1 MWILAMLLLL
11 SSVVA
16 LELKD
21 DFECNGFGCGTG
33 WKGGWA
39 TSGDCIVTTLSN
51 PLDAYH
57 LRGENGCDATRY
69 FDASH
74 SSWVNISFYATAT
87 SLENGDYCRY
97 YYYDGTSNH
106 ELLAL
111 TDGDDDGN
119 HDYYE
124 FDVSSYGV
132 SDNSGIR
139 VYGGVAN
146 ADYCYIDNVTAKMD
160 DEPTVIDY
168 VKEVGYTH
176 TVGKITNMTNMAV
189 FGTEYATGDNGTI
202 FVQLLDS
209 NSNPIIDASCEIT
222 VYDTNKTI
230 WHNRAPAT
238 YLNGSNG
245 MYYSDIFLPETAGVY
260 IIDAFCYYSDV
271 RYEFTRPFKVNFDG
285 NLESGYNNKPENLF
299 AMDCNKIHTDGGYY
313 FEIWFNDT
321 EMANINL
328 STITSV
334 HYYTKLGHEKDN
346 RWQIWNFTSSS
357 WDEVWYDTYGV
368 PVTAECY
375 FIHTDSFTLTEGLE
389 DYIVNGETRWRTY
402 GDDTGKIYVDDVGLV
417 FHNNGSIVTDIRGGG
432 EIHLSSHLTDI
443 KKILA
448 NLSIDVLTEMLG
460 NLSAQLDNLTVDVDL
475 GNITIQI
482 TQNISADIT
491 IQLENLTQEIK
502 DLVGYSISVW
512 GTEYAPQENGTVFMQ
527 MLDEYD
533 SPVNDGYCEVDI
545 YYPDKT
551 NWYDNYPATY
561 LNGSNGLYYID
572 LTVPNETGVHIID
585 AYCYYAGVHHKF
597 ELPENVTYDGNLI
610 AGYDDDPESVRLTD
624 CAFIKTESGYYQT
637 FWFNDSGIGN
647 INVSQIEELDLIWTG
662 QHEETATYQAWNFSD
677 SSWVAIGE
685 TNDETNLQECYST
698 VAKTRTITEGISDFV
713 NGDEVRFRILLGDSK
728 KIFTDE
734 ATLVFHTTG
743 AVVSEVRGGGEI
755 HIQQGIADALGF
767 LSQILNYLQNTIYP
781 YLQQLFNQ
789 MLSIESGVNQTIE
802 ITNQTLEFATE
813 INDTSHLIKND
824 TEEILNRIDD
834 LESNFTADF
843 EATNQLIQDTH
854 NNLTDDISDLRDNT
868 TDNFDYTWWLINQI
882 EQNRSLDQS
891 SIMNYLQ
898 QIDSN
903 INSTQQLVQN
913 INQSITNNINL
924 VNDGLSQQIGDVQN
938 ETTNVLNLVNNLNST
953 NYQQYLDL
961 SSYINDLSVQI
972 DTNNNLTQANITELK
987 DLIAN
992 LNTSVS
998 IDIDALN
1005 SSVYQFIQDANEE
1018 LRDIILRWNVNV
1030 FGTDYTVG
1038 DNGRIFVQLV
1048 QNNTGFDGAVC
1059 LVNVHYP
1066 DSSYLTPN
1074 YFIEGGLLVSL
1085 GEDGL
1090 YYTDFTAPSQI
1101 GIYMISAEC
1110 FVGENTTRW
1119 NATSDTLVEGTIKS
1133 GSIADVHEDDG
1144 SYYELEEQDNGG
1156 NNQSYQHE
1164 FEFNVS
1170 GLTEAL
1176 NETATIGLLFAG
1188 RLRIGD
1194 LGDIDDTIKFQL
1206 WNYTSSSWIDL
1217 PNQLYPQVTDTDVIV
1232 ANTGDGSGAPDY
1244 INNSILRTRMQDTD
1258 QTTDDDKGL
1267 IFIDRYWL
1275 ALTFPVVEPVLGI
1288 AGGGELNVRA
1298 PINLSSIL
1306 GNFTDLT
1313 NLLLAVNQSLS
1324 AEISAV
1330 NTSIYNRIDLMESNI
1345 DAEFNLTYW
1354 WLEHLDNN
1362 INGTRDQLQ
1371 SGLDNLSLQVNET
1384 KWQIHD
1390 HIDAL
1395 NVSIQ
1400 SELTLLKNDTET
1412 IIAELGNFSV
1422 EVDVNFTE
1430 VLDAIDDLSVQVDN
1444 NFNITQQNIT
1454 DIQTDI
1460 SDLETYVDTRFD
1472 EINTTITQSEQNVIN
1487 IVVSINQTITDT
1499 LALINNSLYNEL
1511 VYTQTLITLVNQ
1523 SLSTQLTSMES
1534 TIQSNFTSVFNQLGT
1549 LQTEHDTTQ
1558 EQLLNLSLQLNET
1571 KWQLHAHIDALNFS
1585 TQERFDIS
1593 EANQQTIIDLIG
1605 NLSLELDGNFSDIIS
1620 LINQL
1625 SNQVDN
1631 NFDITQQN
1639 VTDLTDLIISVNTT
1653 TYNNY
1658 LDLNSTMW
1666 TIEQNIRTDI
1676 AFVNNTLYNEIIYT
1690 QTMLGLVN
1698 QSLSDQMTSYH
1709 DTIQSNFTSVFNYF
1723 DEIQANFTAV
1733 VDWMEVIQLNFTS
1746 VWDYF
1751 NQVQIEQDYTQEQM
1765 VNLSI
1770 QMNETK
1776 WQLHAHL
1783 DALNVSVNERFD
1795 LVDADQDYI
1804 IDLINNLSFELDAN
1818 FTDVTN
1824 LINQLSTQEEY
1835 HFNISQQNITD
1846 LRALIVSVNGSLYN
1860 AYLDLNQSIWIA
1872 EQNVLTEIQNLNTS
1886 IITEVQFNRDLILA
1900 LNLSMHQLIDALTI
1914 QMDTSFNTT
1923 YQRMD
1928 ELDQNINGTRVEL
1941 LDSMDNLSLQLNET
1955 KWQLHTHIDALN
1967 ISMQERFEVSE
1978 ENQETIISL
1987 IENVSQEINFTP
1999 VLEAIDD
2006 LSVQVDNNFDITQQ
2020 NITDIR
2026 TDIDE
2031 LNQSVYTFYQDL
2043 NSSLYLV
2050 EQNLITEIDEN
2061 EQLILAI
2068 NQTLFYEISY
2078 TQTLLGLI
2086 NQSLSDQMTSYYNT
2100 IQTNFT
2106 SVFGWFDTMQQEHD
2120 YTQEQL
2126 VNLSLQLNETKWQ
2139 LHAHLDAINESLWSK
2154 IDIAESK
2161 TDYAIELIQNLSF
2174 EFNLTDSNILAYLQS
2189 MNTNITNEFGDIDNE
2204 FDYTNELVTNLSV
2217 QVDDGFDTIQQNF
2230 THIHE
2235 HLLGLNESMQ
2245 DGFDELNISVSN
2257 FETKFDN
2264 YVVWLNGTLIE
2275 MKWEISNIENMTLI
2289 INQSVLWLVQWHNI
2303 STEDLS
2309 LSVEAPSRCL
2319 EGTNW
2324 IVWAEVRD
2332 RFGVILSPL
2341 DDVQC
2346 DMTTDLWGTES
2357 MGYRYTQMKWRYWH
2371 TCDPAYTIFNW
2382 TVSCERI

>member
-1 MWILAMLLLL
+1 MINRGLVWILLILLSV

-16 LELKD
+16 LEIKD

-39 TSGDCIVTTLSN
+39 TSGDCIITTLSN

-57 LRGENGCDATRY
+57 FRGENGCDATRY

-74 SSWVNISFYATAT
+74 SSWVNLSFYATAT

-97 YYYDGTSNH
+97 YYYDGATNH

-111 TDGDDDGN
+111 TNGDDDGN

-124 FDVSSYGV
+124 FDVSQYGV
-132 SDNSGIR
+132 AEDSGIR
-139 VYGGVAN
+139 VYGGLAG

-209 NSNPIIDASCEIT
+209 NSNPIKDASCEIT

-245 MYYSDIFLPETAGVY
+245 MYYSDLFLPETAGVY

-285 NLESGYNNKPENLF
+285 DLESGYNHKPENLF

-346 RWQIWNFTSSS
+346 TWQIWNFTSQS
-357 WDEVWYDTYGV
+357 WDYIFYDTYGV

-375 FIHTDSFTLTEGLE
+375 FIHTDSFDVTEGLE

-402 GDDTGKIYVDDVGLV
+402 GDDTGKIYVDDAGLV

-443 KKILA
+443 KDLLA
-448 NLSIDVLTEMLG
+448 NISIDVLTEMLG
-460 NLSAQLDNLTVDVDL
+460 NLSDKIDALET
-475 GNITIQI
+475 NITIEI

-502 DLVGYSISVW
+502 DLVGYTIGVW

-533 SPVNDGYCEVDI
+533 NPVNDGYCEADI

-551 NWYDNYPATY
+551 LWYEDYPATY

-572 LTVPNETGVHIID
+572 LFMPNETGVHIVD
-585 AYCYYAGVHHKF
+585 AYCYYAGVHHRF
-597 ELPENVTYDGNLI
+597 ELPQELLYDGSLES
-610 AGYDDDPESVRLTD
+610 GYSDDPEVVRLTD
-624 CAFIKTESGYYQT
+624 CAFIKTSGSYYHE
-637 FWFNDSGIGN
+637 FRFNDTNIGN
-647 INVSQIEELDLIWTG
+647 INLSNVEELDLIWTG
-662 QHEETATYQAWNFSD
+662 QHEETARLQIWNFTSN
-677 SSWVAIGE
+677 SWMQVGT

-698 VAKTRTITEGISDFV
+698 IAMTRTVTEGFSDFV
-713 NGDEVRFRILLGDSK
+713 NGDEVRFRIMLGDSK

-755 HIQQGIADALGF
+755 HIQQGITDALS
-767 LSQILNYLQNTIYP
+767 LLDSILNYLQNTIYP
-781 YLQQLFNQ
+781 YLQNLFTQLI
-789 MLSIESGVNQTIE
+789 SIESQVNESIA
-802 ITNQTLEFATE
+802 IGNQTLEFATE

-824 TEEILNRIDD
+824 TETILQE
-834 LESNFTADF
+834 LEELNVSVDVDVDF
-843 EATNQLIQDTH
+843 NETHALIREVHDNVTQ
-854 NNLTDDISDLRDNT
+854 DISDLRDNT
-868 TDNFDYTWWLINQI
+868 TDSFDYTWWLINQI

-903 INSTQQLVQN
+903 INNTQQQMQN

-924 VNDGLSQQIGDVQN
+924 VNDSLSQQIGDVQD

-1005 SSVYQFIQDANEE
+1005 SSVYQFIQDANDE

-1048 QNNTGFDGAVC
+1048 RNNTGFDGAVC

-1090 YYTDFTAPSQI
+1090 YYTDFTVPSQI

-1133 GSIADVHEDDG
+1133 GSIADIHEDDG

-1176 NETATIGLLFAG
+1176 NTTATIGLLFAG

-1206 WNYTSSSWIDL
+1206 WNWTGGYWNDL
-1217 PNQLYPQVTDTDVIV
+1217 PNHLYPQVTDTDVIV
-1232 ANTGDGSGAPDY
+1232 ANTGDGSGALDY
-1244 INNSILRTRMQDTD
+1244 VNDSILRTRLQDTD

-1298 PINLSSIL
+1298 PANYSSIFA
-1306 GNFTDLT
+1306 NFTDLT

-1330 NTSIYNRIDLMESNI
+1330 NTSIYNRIDLMETNI

-1400 SELTLLKNDTET
+1400 SELILLKNDTET
-1412 IIAELGNFSV
+1412 IIAELGDLSAEF
-1422 EVDVNFTE
+1422 EANFTE

-1454 DIQTDI
+1454 DIRTDI

-1499 LALINNSLYNEL
+1499 LALINNSLYNEI

-1523 SLSTQLTSMES
+1523 SLSSQLTSMES
-1534 TIQSNFTSVFNQLGT
+1534 TIQSNFTSVFNQLDT

-1558 EQLLNLSLQLNET
+1558 EQLVNLSLQLNET
-1571 KWQLHAHIDALNFS
+1571 KWQLHAHLDALNVS
-1585 TQERFDIS
+1585 TQERFDIN

-1605 NLSLELDGNFSDIIS
+1605 NLSLDLDGNFSDIIN

-1625 SNQVDN
+1625 SLQEEQHFN
-1631 NFDITQQN
+1631 ITQQN

-1676 AFVNNTLYNEIIYT
+1676 ALVNNTLYNEIIYT
-1690 QTMLGLVN
+1690 QTLITLTN
-1698 QSLSDQMTSYH
+1698 QSLSDQLTSMEN
-1709 DTIQSNFTSVFNYF
+1709 TIQSNFTSVFNYF
-1723 DEIQANFTAV
+1723 DMIQENFTAV
-1733 VDWMEVIQLNFTS
+1733 IDWMEVIQLNFTS

-1783 DALNVSVNERFD
+1783 DALNLSVQGRFD

-1804 IDLINNLSFELDAN
+1804 IDLINNLSLDLDVN
-1818 FTDVTN
+1818 FTDITD
-1824 LINQLSTQEEY
+1824 LINQLSNQEEY

-1846 LRALIVSVNGSLYN
+1846 LRDLIVSVNATQHNNFLT
-1860 AYLDLNQSIWIA
+1860 LNQSITTA
-1872 EQNVLTEIQNLNTS
+1872 EQNILTEIQN
-1886 IITEVQFNRDLILA
+1886 
-1900 LNLSMHQLIDALTI
+1900 
-1914 QMDTSFNTT
+1914 
-1923 YQRMD
+1923 
-1928 ELDQNINGTRVEL
+1928 IN
-1941 LDSMDNLSLQLNET
+1941 
-1955 KWQLHTHIDALN
+1955 
-1967 ISMQERFEVSE
+1967 
-1978 ENQETIISL
+1978 
-1987 IENVSQEINFTP
+1987 
-1999 VLEAIDD
+1999 
-2006 LSVQVDNNFDITQQ
+2006 
-2020 NITDIR
+2020 
-2026 TDIDE
+2026 
-2031 LNQSVYTFYQDL
+2031 
-2043 NSSLYLV
+2043 
-2050 EQNLITEIDEN
+2050 
-2061 EQLILAI
+2061 
-2068 NQTLFYEISY
+2068 
-2078 TQTLLGLI
+2078 
-2086 NQSLSDQMTSYYNT
+2086 
-2100 IQTNFT
+2100 
-2106 SVFGWFDTMQQEHD
+2106 
-2120 YTQEQL
+2120 
-2126 VNLSLQLNETKWQ
+2126 
-2139 LHAHLDAINESLWSK
+2139 
-2154 IDIAESK
+2154 
-2161 TDYAIELIQNLSF
+2161 
-2174 EFNLTDSNILAYLQS
+2174 
-2189 MNTNITNEFGDIDNE
+2189 
-2204 FDYTNELVTNLSV
+2204 
-2217 QVDDGFDTIQQNF
+2217 
-2230 THIHE
+2230 
-2235 HLLGLNESMQ
+2235 
-2245 DGFDELNISVSN
+2245 
-2257 FETKFDN
+2257 
-2264 YVVWLNGTLIE
+2264 
-2275 MKWEISNIENMTLI
+2275 
-2289 INQSVLWLVQWHNI
+2289 
-2303 STEDLS
+2303 
-2309 LSVEAPSRCL
+2309 
-2319 EGTNW
+2319 
-2324 IVWAEVRD
+2324 
-2332 RFGVILSPL
+2332 
-2341 DDVQC
+2341 
-2346 DMTTDLWGTES
+2346 
-2357 MGYRYTQMKWRYWH
+2357 
-2371 TCDPAYTIFNW
+2371 
-2382 TVSCERI
+2382 